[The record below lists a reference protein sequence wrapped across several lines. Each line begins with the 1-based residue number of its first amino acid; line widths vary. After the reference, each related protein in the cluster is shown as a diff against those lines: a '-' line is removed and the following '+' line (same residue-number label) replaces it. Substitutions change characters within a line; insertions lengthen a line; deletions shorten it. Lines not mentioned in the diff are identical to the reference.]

1 MVAKGKITRIA
12 NCNEGGVKR
21 KRQKR
26 LGKREREREFIEKLR
41 KIARGKKMEK
51 GDDRKKR

>member
-21 KRQKR
+21 KHQKKISR
-26 LGKREREREFIEKLR
+26 GREIEELR
-41 KIARGKKMEK
+41 KIAREKGEKMEE
-51 GDDRKKR
+51 R